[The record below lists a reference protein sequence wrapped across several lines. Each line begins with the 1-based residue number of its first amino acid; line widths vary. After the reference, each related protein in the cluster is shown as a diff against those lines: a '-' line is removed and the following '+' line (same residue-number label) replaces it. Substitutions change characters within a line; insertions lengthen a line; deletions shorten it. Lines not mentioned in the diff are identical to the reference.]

1 MKKQLLYLIPVFV
14 LMTAFILL
22 PSRTSSL
29 YLRIYFEEIAGDH
42 CTLYY
47 STDAMDVFC
56 LGQHQ
61 TSEIDYDR
69 KMVEFNLDPSLDGHI
84 TGLRLDFP
92 NIEQLLCIDSVTVSS
107 GGVIKHQYSPCDFF
121 ADENIASL
129 HNISGISSV
138 PSRARVYIATS
149 PEESYLIFS
158 DALCRQITDSY
169 SHYRL
174 TKAAFCVF
182 LLACFLLARK
192 KIFRAE

>member
-1 MKKQLLYLIPVFV
+1 MKKKLMCLIPVFI
-14 LMTAFILL
+14 LMIAFILL
-22 PSRTSSL
+22 PSRTSNL
-29 YLRIYFEEIAGDH
+29 YLRIYFEEIAGEH

-92 NIEQLLCIDSVTVSS
+92 NTEQLICISNVTISS
-107 GGVIKHQYSPCDFF
+107 GIVKRQYNPCIFF
-121 ADENIASL
+121 ADETIASSHNIA
-129 HNISGISSV
+129 GISSV
-138 PSRARVYIATS
+138 PSRARVYISTS

-182 LLACFLLARK
+182 LLACFLLARR
-192 KIFRAE
+192 KIFK